1 MQDWLA
7 ELDEEDEFAPK
18 TINNALRVL
27 QSFFTWLVDDREL
40 LLRSPAR
47 KVDPLP
53 EDLFEADWLRPP
65 EIPGVSGGLH
75 DEYRPLAKLLIGG
88 GLRISEALAVEIDDI
103 DQDRQLIYVRR
114 QARRGA
120 KAKRGGRQRGDIAR
134 TKAEQLPPGRR
145 PSPCHQRVA

>member
-1 MQDWLA
+1 
-7 ELDEEDEFAPK
+7 
-18 TINNALRVL
+18 VL
-27 QSFFTWLVDDREL
+27 QAFFTWLVDDREL

-65 EIPGVSGGLH
+65 EIPVYLEACTI
-75 DEYRPLAKLLIGG
+75 EYRPLAELLIGG

-114 QARRGA
+114 QDRRGA
-120 KAKRGGRQRGDIAR
+120 KAKRCRATRACSCA
-134 TKAEQLPPGRR
+134 TAPPRPRR
-145 PSPCHQRVA
+145 SS